1 MGLFGE
7 GYGLLPIQSRIDD
20 THKMPIHPLIVI
32 VALLNADGDYERLGF
47 EEIIEFKEEGSE

>member
-32 VALLNADGDYERLGF
+32 VALLNADGVMKGRILKKSLNLRKKG
-47 EEIIEFKEEGSE
+47 

>member
-7 GYGLLPIQSRIDD
+7 EYGLLPIQSRIDD

-32 VALLNADGDYERLGF
+32 VALLNADGVMKGRILKKSLNLRKKG
-47 EEIIEFKEEGSE
+47 